1 MSVTLTDYGNVSV
14 NTLVKSNV
22 SVNPSLFSV
31 TLWTPSEI
39 DLSVNSSSGAHL
51 LKLFGQFNLSSVGT
65 TPSTLADFIYDA
77 SLGTVSSFSNYV
89 NGTLGFTENFG
100 SISFSNLLSLLGV
113 NGTSAQSAAL
123 NSVFSGND
131 VYHTSNDATGTNSVT
146 VNLYGGNNTFYE
158 NHPLLQYNDIFYGGS
173 STGINTAVL
182 PGNASNYTISSS
194 PVYDVNTGT
203 SDLSGYTIT
212 DKTGATNTLE
222 VYQVERLQFA
232 NTSLALD
239 MAPTQSGGQAAEI
252 LGAAFGT
259 SAVSNTTYAGI
270 AIKLFDSGQTMAQV
284 AQLAVGTG
292 LMPTSSNSAFV
303 SAVWQNVVGSPIDP
317 GNLATFT
324 GLLNNHTFTEASLLA
339 MAATTSI
346 NQTHIGL
353 TGLATH
359 GLEFLPA

>member
-1 MSVTLTDYGNVSV
+1 MKYPITAPAGTGPITGQSGGL
-14 NTLVKSNV
+14 NTVAYSGKIASYTISDSASGFTV
-22 SVNPSLFSV
+22 A
-31 TLWTPSEI
+31 
-39 DLSVNSSSGAHL
+39 DSSGAQGTHVL
-51 LKLFGQFNLSSVGT
+51 SNIQRLKF
-65 TPSTLADFIYDA
+65 ADF
-77 SLGTVSSFSNYV
+77 
-89 NGTLGFTENFG
+89 
-100 SISFSNLLSLLGV
+100 
-113 NGTSAQSAAL
+113 
-123 NSVFSGND
+123 
-131 VYHTSNDATGTNSVT
+131 
-146 VNLYGGNNTFYE
+146 
-158 NHPLLQYNDIFYGGS
+158 
-173 STGINTAVL
+173 
-182 PGNASNYTISSS
+182 
-194 PVYDVNTGT
+194 
-203 SDLSGYTIT
+203 
-212 DKTGATNTLE
+212 
-222 VYQVERLQFA
+222 
-232 NTSLALD
+232 SLALD

-317 GNLATFT
+317 GNLATFS